1 MFTSL
6 NIRKVGN
13 SLGTTLPK
21 EILQKLNVGEGDRVF
36 VRETAYGVELTAY
49 DPEFEEA
56 MEAYKEVS
64 SLYKNALR
72 ELAE

>member
-36 VRETAYGVELTAY
+36 VRETA
-49 DPEFEEA
+49 
-56 MEAYKEVS
+56 
-64 SLYKNALR
+64 
-72 ELAE
+72 

>member
-6 NIRKVGN
+6 KVRKVGN

-21 EILQKLNVGEGDRVF
+21 EILQKLNVGEGDCVF
-36 VRETAYGVELTAY
+36 VKETAYGVELTAY
-49 DPEFEEA
+49 DPEFEKA
-56 MEAYKEVS
+56 MEAYREVS

-72 ELAE
+72 ELAK